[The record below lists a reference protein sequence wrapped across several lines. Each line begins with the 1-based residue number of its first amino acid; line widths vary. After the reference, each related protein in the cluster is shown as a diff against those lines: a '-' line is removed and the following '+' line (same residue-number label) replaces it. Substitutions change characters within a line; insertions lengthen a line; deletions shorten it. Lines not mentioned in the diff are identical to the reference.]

1 MPGAL
6 TSTLCLCAFDKG
18 SQRVLSTST
27 TCLIMGLETIEGGK
41 HVVSDPSLP
50 GLGCHS
56 QLRRRVGLGQFL
68 NPNLYPTACT
78 NTNKHRDGQ
87 VVLRSMLARVECGL
101 ASGGLLYRTRFCTR
115 GAWVPLVFLFWFLI
129 E

>member
-1 MPGAL
+1 
-6 TSTLCLCAFDKG
+6 
-18 SQRVLSTST
+18 
-27 TCLIMGLETIEGGK
+27 MGLETIEGGK

-87 VVLRSMLARVECGL
+87 VVLCSTVCLRVWNAVSRQAVCYIERGFVRE
-101 ASGGLLYRTRFCTR
+101 APGFPWFSFSGS
-115 GAWVPLVFLFWFLI
+115 
-129 E
+129 